1 MKTPTQ
7 LKLAA
12 SMLRLCDLGK
22 TLAVSD
28 NEEYRKISTEL
39 LKIFDDLMDVLGR
52 LPDKEITTESFEV
65 LN

>member
-1 MKTPTQ
+1 
-7 LKLAA
+7 
-12 SMLRLCDLGK
+12 MLRLCDLGK